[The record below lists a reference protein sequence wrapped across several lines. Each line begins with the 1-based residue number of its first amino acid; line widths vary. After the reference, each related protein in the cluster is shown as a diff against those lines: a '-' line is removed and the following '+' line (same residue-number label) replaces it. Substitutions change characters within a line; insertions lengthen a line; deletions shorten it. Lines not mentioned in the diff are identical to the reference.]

1 MSIQAA
7 ATKLLF
13 KLPKPI
19 LNKIIRS
26 IPQNNKSNTK
36 KEKPWHLKGN
46 WAPVKDEIVV
56 NDLEV
61 KGEIPKEINNQQI
74 VGVSFLAGIGFTMA
88 IFIASLA
95 FENSPMYIDSAKIG
109 ILIGSFISAVIG
121 YLVLR
126 FNKNSKINIA
136 DS

>member
-1 MSIQAA
+1 MANAGVVLSSNSELDTSLIRNIIICLVIGNSIGISTIIFLARKI
-7 ATKLLF
+7 KL
-13 KLPKPI
+13 I
-19 LNKIIRS
+19 
-26 IPQNNKSNTK
+26 
-36 KEKPWHLKGN
+36 
-46 WAPVKDEIVV
+46 
-56 NDLEV
+56 
-61 KGEIPKEINNQQI
+61 EIPKEINNQQI